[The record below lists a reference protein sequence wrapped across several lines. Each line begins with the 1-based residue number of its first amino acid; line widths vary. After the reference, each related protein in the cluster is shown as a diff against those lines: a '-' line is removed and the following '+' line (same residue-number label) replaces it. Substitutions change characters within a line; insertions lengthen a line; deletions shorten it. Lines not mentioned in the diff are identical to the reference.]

1 MGYIDNKVKV
11 TVIESKCPK
20 YKVGDVYE
28 EQYPSWTK
36 HLLDTGFIEKVEL
49 KKNEVVQEKQKQA

>member
-20 YKVGDVYE
+20 YKVGDVICFE
-28 EQYPSWTK
+28 ERSIPMCGLQ
-36 HLLDTGFIEKVEL
+36 
-49 KKNEVVQEKQKQA
+49 

>member
-20 YKVGDVYE
+20 YKVGDVIE
-28 EQYPSWTK
+28 SVSKPPSEMGEPAKPWR
-36 HLLDTGFIEKVEL
+36 
-49 KKNEVVQEKQKQA
+49 